1 MAPTF
6 SSVNLPRQGNRKTKM
21 GPNQTCKLFSSK
33 GNHKQNEKRT
43 YRMGE
48 KICKQCN
55 QQWINPQNIQTD
67 YTAQIKNQTTQSKT
81 GQEI

>member
-6 SSVNLPRQGNRKTKM
+6 SSVNLPRQGTRQTKT

-43 YRMGE
+43 YRMGGN
-48 KICKQCN
+48 ICKWCDRQGLN
-55 QQWINPQNIQTD
+55 FQNIQT
-67 YTAQIKNQTTQSKT
+67 AHTTQQQGK
-81 GQEI
+81 QPI